1 MKVFL
6 DTNVILEYFTV
17 REEYVTVQ
25 RLFERLHRDGDDLYN
40 AVYGHLLRTL
50 LLLVMMTG
58 GVARMWGKDNIK
70 PADSKASGCSETW
83 LRVKTEALPSI
94 TGAKVDILFE
104 TTK

>member
-1 MKVFL
+1 MTHDMTHNDMKRNNERRN
-6 DTNVILEYFTV
+6 TMFTT
-17 REEYVTVQ
+17 RG
-25 RLFERLHRDGDDLYN
+25 HH

-50 LLLVMMTG
+50 LLPVMMTVG
-58 GVARMWGKDNIK
+58 ATGAWGKDNIK

>member
-1 MKVFL
+1 MTHDMKHNDMKRNNDMR
-6 DTNVILEYFTV
+6 DTMSATRKHHGSCGRV
-17 REEYVTVQ
+17 
-25 RLFERLHRDGDDLYN
+25 
-40 AVYGHLLRTL
+40 LRTL
-50 LLLVMMTG
+50 LLLVVIMTG
-58 GVARMWGKDNIK
+58 GATGAWGKDNIK